1 MMGNHMLNR
10 LAGWREKTTGG
21 LGGGP
26 TDSLAEPALLLKT
39 PAAAG
44 LRWPCWPAGGLFTYE
59 TISPSW
65 ANFVQDRLQCLHM
78 CQAALDDP
86 S

>member
-1 MMGNHMLNR
+1 MMGNHMLKR
-10 LAGWREKTTGG
+10 LAGWREKITGG

-44 LRWPCWPAGGLFTYE
+44 LRWPC
-59 TISPSW
+59 
-65 ANFVQDRLQCLHM
+65 
-78 CQAALDDP
+78 
-86 S
+86 